1 MKSAKLLAT
10 AVLEGGDVHNLFDMS
25 LMNKLGL
32 VVASFQTPYGFG
44 VLVP

>member
-10 AVLEGGDVHNLFDMS
+10 AVLEGARGDVHMS
-25 LMNKLGL
+25 LMDKLGP
-32 VVASFQTPYGFG
+32 VVASFQTPYGVG